1 MGARNKIDT
10 NILIAIFDFASLTLG
25 FAEACSVS
33 CSVRNGTEPLQQFG

>member
-25 FAEACSVS
+25 FAAACSVS